1 MQLLCIYIYM
11 TLALELQIV
20 KVRSIFFGGSLII
33 ENISLENMRNYNSYG
48 IWWDYSF

>member
-1 MQLLCIYIYM
+1 M

-33 ENISLENMRNYNSYG
+33 ENISLENMRNYNSYV
-48 IWWDYSF
+48 ICWDFSSN